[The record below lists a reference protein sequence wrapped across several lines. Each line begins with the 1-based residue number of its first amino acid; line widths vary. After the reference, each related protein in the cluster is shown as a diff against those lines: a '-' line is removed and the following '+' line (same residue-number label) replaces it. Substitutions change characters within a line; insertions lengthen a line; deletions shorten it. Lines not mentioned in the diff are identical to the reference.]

1 MTAGA
6 DGSAFYGQ
14 RAMRVRKRPITGA
27 RQLGSVKNRA
37 IAGNAGLMYYGGFS
51 TNRQSSKDCR
61 ASNFKTMTQR
71 EKESRLFSGK
81 KMLQ

>member
-71 EKESRLFSGK
+71 E
-81 KMLQ
+81 

>member
-71 EKESRLFSGK
+71 EQQSRLFSGK